1 MRLFYDPN
9 IEVSEHHVL
18 REEESHHCTKV
29 LRLKSGDELYITDG
43 KGNLHK
49 CEIVEIHQ
57 KRSIVKIL
65 ESQTDYGKRNYKIH
79 IAIAPTKS
87 NDRLEWFLEKATE
100 IGIDEITP
108 IICKNS
114 ERKIIKTA
122 RLERVVESAMKQSH
136 KAYHPTINDQ
146 ISFNSFIV
154 KQQKENQKFVAHCE
168 DDTDKIYLGSQ
179 IEKNSTI
186 LILIGPEGDFNES
199 EIKLA
204 KEKGFIPISLGE
216 SRLRTETAGVVA
228 CDICSVINQL

>member
-9 IEVSEHHVL
+9 IEPGEHHVL

-29 LRLKSGDELYITDG
+29 LRLNSGDELFITDG
-43 KGNLHK
+43 KGTMHK
-49 CEIVEIHQ
+49 CEIIEIHQ

-65 ESQTDYGKRNYKIH
+65 DSQTDYGKRNYKIH

-114 ERKIIKTA
+114 ERKVIKTA
-122 RLERVVESAMKQSH
+122 RLERVVESAMKQSY
-136 KAYHPTINDQ
+136 KAYHPIINDQ
-146 ISFNSFIV
+146 INFNSFIT
-154 KQQKENQKFVAHCE
+154 KEHKENQKFVAHCE
-168 DDTDKIYLGSQ
+168 NDNDKIYLGSQ
-179 IEKNSTI
+179 IEKTTSV
-186 LILIGPEGDFNES
+186 LILIGPEGDFNDS

-228 CDICSVINQL
+228 CDICSVINQI

>member
-9 IEVSEHHVL
+9 IETGEHHVL

-29 LRLKSGDELYITDG
+29 LRLKSGDELFITDG
-43 KGNLHK
+43 KGTMHK
-49 CEIVEIHQ
+49 CEIIEIHQ
-57 KRSIVKIL
+57 KRSIVKIID
-65 ESQTDYGKRNYKIH
+65 STSNYGNRNYKIH

-87 NDRLEWFLEKATE
+87 NDRYEWFLEKATE
-100 IGIDEITP
+100 IGIDEVTP

-114 ERKIIKTA
+114 ERKVVKTA
-122 RLERVVESAMKQSH
+122 RLERVVESAMKQSY
-136 KAYHPTINDQ
+136 KAYHPVINEQ
-146 ISFNSFIV
+146 VSFDSFL
-154 KQQKENQKFVAHCE
+154 KQEFEKSQKFIAHCE
-168 DDTDKIYLGSQ
+168 TDKEKIYLGSQ
-179 IEKNSTI
+179 IEKKSTAV
-186 LILIGPEGDFNES
+186 ILIGPEGDFNDS